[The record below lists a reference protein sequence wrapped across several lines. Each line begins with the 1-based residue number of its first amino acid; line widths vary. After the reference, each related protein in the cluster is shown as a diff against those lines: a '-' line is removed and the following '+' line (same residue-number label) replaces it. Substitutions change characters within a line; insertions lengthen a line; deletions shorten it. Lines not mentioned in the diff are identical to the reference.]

1 MMKLDFESIGTW
13 FKAYKKPLLIA
24 VLLLITLGGLLFLLD
39 RISGWWSGRKIDQ
52 IKANVS
58 VATQELKDIQANV
71 AKEKQAEAAAL
82 ERVKIETNTY
92 LEAVNASNDARTQT
106 NQAIQN
112 MQSAINAN
120 RPVNITAEQLDQ
132 KLKELDY

>member
-71 AKEKQAEAAAL
+71 AKE
-82 ERVKIETNTY
+82 
-92 LEAVNASNDARTQT
+92 
-106 NQAIQN
+106 
-112 MQSAINAN
+112 
-120 RPVNITAEQLDQ
+120 
-132 KLKELDY
+132 

>member
-1 MMKLDFESIGTW
+1 MKLDFESIGAW
-13 FKAYKKPLLIA
+13 FSAYKKPLVIG
-24 VLLLITLGGLLFLLD
+24 VLLLIALGGTLFLLD

-52 IKANVS
+52 ARANVNA
-58 VATQELKDIQANV
+58 ATQELKDAQANV
-71 AKEKQAEAAAL
+71 AKEKQAEAVAL
-82 ERVKIETNTY
+82 EKVKIETNTY
-92 LEAVNASNDARTQT
+92 LEAVNASDDARTQT

-120 RPVNITAEQLDQ
+120 RDVNITADQLDQ

>member
-1 MMKLDFESIGTW
+1 MKLDFESIGTW
-13 FKAYKKPLLIA
+13 FSAYKKPLLIV
-24 VLLLITLGGLLFLLD
+24 VLLLIALGGTLFLLD

-52 IKANVS
+52 IKANVN

-82 ERVKIETNTY
+82 ERVKIETNSY

-112 MQSAINAN
+112 MQSAMNAN
-120 RPVNITAEQLDQ
+120 RPVNITADELDR
-132 KLKELDY
+132 KLRELDY